1 MKERKVSEHLKEQ
14 QKDAHF
20 KELYELEEQKY
31 AIVKKIISYR
41 VQHNLSQVGLAEKVG
56 VTQQH
61 ISKIEN
67 AEFSNVATLEKVLHA
82 IGYAIKIT
90 LIPVNGRRYADRPV
104 MAGR

>member
-14 QKDAHF
+14 LKDAHF

-31 AIVKKIISYR
+31 AIVKKIVNYR
-41 VQHNLSQVGLAEKVG
+41 VRHKLTQGQLADKVG

-67 AEFSNVATLEKVLHA
+67 ADFSNVATLEKLLHA

-90 LIPVNGRRYADRPV
+90 LIPVSGHHRAGKV
-104 MAGR
+104 TMASR

>member
-1 MKERKVSEHLKEQ
+1 MKERTVSKHLKEQ
-14 QKDAHF
+14 LKDAHF

-31 AIVKKIISYR
+31 AIVSKIIDHR
-41 VQHNLSQVGLAEKVG
+41 VKYALSQADLAEKVG

-67 AEFSNVATLEKVLHA
+67 GEFSNVATLEKVLHS

-90 LIPVNGRRYADRPV
+90 LVPIEGHRRSIHLATTPR
-104 MAGR
+104 